1 MVGEFK
7 KYQDNKK
14 DLFQGHLQLLKVSWH
29 MKKYLEILFEN
40 WQKKKV
46 NWILTTLFNFWS

>member
-14 DLFQGHLQLLKVSWH
+14 NLFQGYLQLLKVSWY
-29 MKKYLEILFEN
+29 MKKYLEILSKN
-40 WQKKKV
+40 WQKESKLSFD
-46 NWILTTLFNFWS
+46 NLI